1 VQVALKIA
9 QQLRKPQGLL
19 GRILGKLMR
28 FGNKPANVWAIS
40 LADVRPSD
48 RVLEVGFGSGVAIR
62 QLARLAPEG
71 QVCGVDFSPEMV
83 RQARKLNAAS
93 VAAGRVNLREGE
105 ATTLPFGD
113 DTFDKVLSVNVI
125 YFWPEPLRSL
135 NEIRRVLKPGG
146 RLVLYFTHRDSMSGF
161 PVTRT
166 PVFALYTGEEV
177 VGLLDKAGFSRSWSC
192 QKGFPGRLGICALA
206 EK

>member
-19 GRILGKLMR
+19 GRILGRLMR

-48 RVLEVGFGSGVAIR
+48 RVLEIGFGSGVAIR

-93 VAAGRVNLREGE
+93 VAAGRVDLREGE

-135 NEIRRVLKPGG
+135 HEIRRVLKPGG

-166 PVFALYTGEEV
+166 PVFTLFTGEEV
-177 VGLLDKAGFSRSWSC
+177 VDLLYKAGFSRTWSC
-192 QKGFPGRLGICALA
+192 QKGFPGRLGVCALA